1 LLIILLIRFI
11 PGHESESY
19 VRESE
24 IRASWM
30 TGASAAIGAA
40 LGLLLATPVAAAIHT
55 DRGQDWA
62 YRADPAGAAG
72 TVSGQPQTML
82 LWPNSVPGSQGKPGA
97 ESVRLNAL
105 GEHIVSNVHTP
116 SISVTLP
123 KPDKATG
130 AAVIVIPGGGHVELW
145 MDHEGYAVAA
155 YLADHGIA
163 AFVVKYRLAH
173 APGSTYTVEGD
184 SLADIKRAIRLV
196 RSQALQWHVDPGRVG
211 VMGFSAGGELAALA
225 ATRYD
230 DGVGDAADPVERQ
243 SSRPNFQALLYPAI
257 PKELRLSK
265 QTPPAFLLAGSDDGV
280 SQGLAS
286 LYVEFRKAGVP
297 AELHLYD
304 GVGHGFGL
312 RSSNSGPVAAWPQR
326 FLDWLQARGIIS
338 RTAD

>member
-1 LLIILLIRFI
+1 
-11 PGHESESY
+11 
-19 VRESE
+19 VRGSE
-24 IRASWM
+24 IRASWV
-30 TGASAAIGAA
+30 TGASAGIGAA
-40 LGLLLATPVAAAIHT
+40 LGLLLATPVAGAT
-55 DRGQDWA
+55 RTGLGQDWA
-62 YRADPAGAAG
+62 FRADAGAEG
-72 TVSGQPQTML
+72 TVSDPQT
-82 LWPNSVPGSQGKPGA
+82 QGKLGA
-97 ESVRLNAL
+97 ESVRLSAQ
-105 GEHIVSNVHTP
+105 GEHIVSNVHAP
-116 SISVTLP
+116 SIAVILP

-145 MDHEGYAVAA
+145 MDHEGYGVAA

-163 AFVVKYRLAH
+163 AFVLKYRLAR

-196 RSQALQWHVDPGRVG
+196 RSQALQWHVDSGRVG

-230 DGVGDAADPVERQ
+230 EGVRDAADPVERQ

-257 PKELRLSK
+257 PKEMRLSK
-265 QTPPAFLLAGSDDGV
+265 QTPPAFLLGGADDRPAI

-286 LYVEFRKAGVP
+286 LYVEFRKADVP

-312 RSSNSGPVAAWPQR
+312 RSSNSGPIAAWPRR

-338 RTAD
+338 RMAD

>member
-1 LLIILLIRFI
+1 MK
-11 PGHESESY
+11 G
-19 VRESE
+19 SE
-24 IRASWM
+24 IRASWV
-30 TGASAAIGAA
+30 TGASAGIGAA
-40 LGLLLATPVAAAIHT
+40 LGLLLATPVAGAI
-55 DRGQDWA
+55 A
-62 YRADPAGAAG
+62 
-72 TVSGQPQTML
+72 GQPQTMP
-82 LWPNSVPGSQGKPGA
+82 LWPNGAPGSEGKLGA
-97 ESVRLNAL
+97 ESVRLSAQ
-105 GEHIVSNVHTP
+105 GEHIVSNVHAP
-116 SISVTLP
+116 SISVILP

-145 MDHEGYAVAA
+145 MDHEGYDVAA

-163 AFVVKYRLAH
+163 AFVLKYRLAR

-196 RSQALQWHVDPGRVG
+196 HSQALQWHVDSGRVG

-230 DGVGDAADPVERQ
+230 EGVPDAADPVERQ

-257 PKELRLSK
+257 PKEMRLSK
-265 QTPPAFLLAGSDDGV
+265 QTPPAFLLGGADDRPAI

-312 RSSNSGPVAAWPQR
+312 RSSNSGPVAAWPRR
-326 FLDWLQARGIIS
+326 FLDWLQVRGIIS
-338 RTAD
+338 RMTD